1 LADPTAVT
9 LLYTAN
15 LRGDLA
21 YLPRLA
27 TVIQRER
34 RTAEGPTLL
43 LDLGDTCS
51 PDSWVCRATQGRAP
65 FLVLDAMGYD
75 AALIGGPEQAPIPP
89 ASLRRLMDQLVMA
102 VIVWN
107 RARPIVRSGITLTV
121 APGDAPLPETGPV
134 ICVDRG
140 RDTLPAD
147 QVPAHDPVL
156 TIGDA
161 QKGQLAR
168 VDMAWPEWT
177 LRAARLVTVA
187 QTTPADPGIA
197 AVAQLVE
204 HEARRYAQEQ
214 GGA

>member
-1 LADPTAVT
+1 MTLAEPTAVT

-15 LRGDLA
+15 LGGDLA

-27 TVIQRER
+27 TAIQRER

-75 AALIGGPEQAPIPP
+75 AALIGGPEQMPIPP

-107 RARPIVRSGITLTV
+107 RARQIARSGITLTI
-121 APGDAPLPETGPV
+121 APGDAPLPEAGPV
-134 ICVDRG
+134 IRVDRA
-140 RDTLPAD
+140 RDALPAGQD
-147 QVPAHDPVL
+147 LPL
-156 TIGDA
+156 TIGDVE
-161 QKGQLAR
+161 KGQLAR

-177 LRAARLVTVA
+177 LRAARMVAVA

-197 AVAQLVE
+197 AVVELVE
-204 HEARRYAQEQ
+204 HEARRYAQDQ